1 MKYLLSFYLLFVT
14 IELQPQYYLLGYSF
28 DPWGYAYYTE
38 LIDATISTAIGEN
51 GAENINLPFDFPY
64 MGEIYSTARISVN
77 GWIQLGQNYTG
88 PGYDNNLA
96 STITKPFICPFW
108 DNLIDDEASEI
119 RYKTIGISPA
129 RVFIVEWNNILV
141 SSARKSFQVKLHE
154 IDGTIEFHYGP
165 QTGDNGFSAS
175 VGMNDHIGGS
185 GHFLSL
191 TMGTH
196 VTVDTLVANNSINSF
211 NGIEEHKQFYFI
223 PVGKT
228 FHIRTKQV
236 TDDVIRS
243 STNQPI
249 IAILVTSRL
258 GVLTTPSITA
268 ISFSTNG
275 TTNNNDIVNAK
286 LFSTGN
292 SPYFSSNYQTGNTVV
307 SPNGNF
313 SINGGGGIQDYSTN
327 YIWLTYDVADSA
339 EIGNVLDA
347 ECFEV
352 HFDLTWPQAPDVT
365 APSGNRTIVP
375 GEGLAGLYTIGATG
389 DFLTLTSI
397 LDSLTETFVTGP
409 VTIELLNDYNSN
421 LEIFPL
427 IFPFI
432 SGNSDDRK
440 VVIRPASDAANIQI
454 EGNSSSILI
463 FDNSRSIMIDGRPGG
478 LGDQRELTIIN
489 EDTNGS
495 TILFTGAAKNIEI
508 INSNVLGCNSSDMA
522 GVIQYSYSGYGLI
535 SDSVS
540 FVNCFIGKSNTGRP
554 ANAFFSGGV
563 LYGVTDYWK
572 IIDCTITDFT
582 DYAIRM
588 ETGYR
593 TLIENNEIYLAQP
606 SPKNKVAAILLEHP
620 VWSTSILRN
629 RIHSLS
635 SSLTVD
641 NSIIG
646 IEIPF
651 SSYHTILNNFISLS
665 GNEYST
671 VTGID
676 YSGEWASNDHIF
688 NNTIYVYGNSIND
701 QDSYC
706 FRRRATQSYAG
717 LSLRLKNNLM
727 INKRNRVQGSGRHYA
742 VAIEDQR
749 GLHQIDYNNY
759 FASGN
764 GAVLGRWLGQD
775 VSDLSFWKSLT
786 QKDTFSISKNV
797 EFISQTDLHLTGT
810 SLGDI
815 DLIGQPTSFVPV
827 DIDNEQRNM
836 FYPYRGADENLDYPL
851 PVELI
856 SFSAEI
862 LDNKVML
869 NWITATETNNQGFEV
884 ERSQKS
890 NVKSQNWENIG
901 FVAGYGTTTEP
912 KSYSFTDA
920 NVSSGKYQYRLK
932 QIDFSGT
939 FTYSNNIEIYVS
951 LTPLAFSLEQNFPN
965 PFNPVTKI
973 SYALPSAATVD
984 LKVYNV
990 LGQLITTLVNEESP
1004 AGFYEVDFNATN
1016 LPSGV
1021 YIYRIRA
1028 GLFVETKKMLL
1039 LK

>member
-1 MKYLLSFYLLFVT
+1 MKYLLTFYLLFFVT

-38 LIDATISTAIGEN
+38 LTDATISTAVGEN
-51 GAENINLPFDFPY
+51 GAENINLPFEFPY
-64 MGEIYSTARISVN
+64 MGETYSTARISVN

-88 PGYDNNLA
+88 PGNDNDLA

-119 RYKTIGISPA
+119 RYKTIGLSPA
-129 RVFIVEWNNILV
+129 RVFIVEWKNILV

-196 VTVDTLVANNSINSF
+196 VTVDTMVANNSISSF
-211 NGIEEHKQFYFI
+211 NGLEEHKQFYFI
-223 PVGKT
+223 PIGKT

-236 TDDVIRS
+236 TDDVIRG

-249 IAILVTSRL
+249 IAILVTSRM

-286 LFSTGN
+286 LFSTGH
-292 SPYFSSNYQTGNTVV
+292 SPYFSSNYQRGNTVA

-313 SINGGGGIQDYSTN
+313 SINGGGVIQDYSTN
-327 YIWLTYDVADSA
+327 YFWLTYDVADTA
-339 EIGNVLDA
+339 ELGNVLDA

-352 HFDLTWPQAPDVT
+352 YFDLTWPGAPDVT
-365 APSGNRTIVP
+365 APPGNRTIVP
-375 GEGLAGLYTIGATG
+375 GEGLAGIYTIGATG

-397 LDSLTETFVTGP
+397 IDSLTETFITGP

-440 VVIRPASDAANIQI
+440 MIIRPASDAANIQI

-463 FDNSRSIMIDGRPGG
+463 FNSSRSIMIDGRPGG

-489 EDTNGS
+489 ENPNGS
-495 TILFTGAAKNIEI
+495 TIQFTGAAKNIEI
-508 INSNVLGCNSSDMA
+508 INCNVLGRNSSDMA
-522 GVIQYSYSGYGLI
+522 GVIQYSYSGYGLT

-540 FVNCFIGKSNTGRP
+540 FIDCYIGKSNTGRP

-563 LYGVTDYWK
+563 LYGGTDYWK
-572 IIDCTITDFT
+572 IIDCSITDFT

-593 TLIENNEIYLAQP
+593 TLIENNEIYLTEP

-635 SSLTVD
+635 SSLTVN

-651 SSYHTILNNFISLS
+651 SSYHTIINNFISLS

-676 YSGEWASNDHIF
+676 YNGNYASNDHIF

-706 FRRRATQSYAG
+706 FRRRAAQSYAG

-749 GLHQIDYNNY
+749 GLYQIDYNNY
-759 FASGN
+759 FFSGN
-764 GAVLGRWLGQD
+764 GAILGRWIDQD

-815 DLIGQPTSFVPV
+815 DLIGQPSSFVPV
-827 DIDNEQRNM
+827 DIDNEPRNM
-836 FYPYRGADENLDYPL
+836 FYPYMGADENLEYPL
-851 PVELI
+851 PVELV

-869 NWITATETNNQGFEV
+869 KWITATETNNQGFEI
-884 ERSQKS
+884 ERMDGNTKW
-890 NVKSQNWENIG
+890 KKIG
-901 FVAGYGTTTEP
+901 YIAGYGTATEP

-932 QIDFSGT
+932 QIDFSGASA
-939 FTYSNNIEIYVS
+939 YSSNIEIYVS
-951 LTPLAFSLEQNFPN
+951 FIPLAFSLEQNYPN

-973 SYALPSAATVD
+973 SYALPSASMVD

-990 LGQLITTLVNEESP
+990 LGQLIITLVNEEKP
-1004 AGFYEVDFNATN
+1004 AGFYEIDFNAAD

-1021 YIYRIRA
+1021 YMYRITA
-1028 GLFVETKKMLL
+1028 GDYVQTKKMLL